1 MTVTRERLI
10 QLHAELTTRAR
21 ELMQRKNEDYANAGD
36 AFGNLRNCETMG
48 VASMS
53 RGILIRMTDK
63 VQRLV
68 NLLERPPSVTDE
80 GFADTILD
88 VINYAVLLEAARQD
102 RLPPEGA
109 LPAAAGES
117 PKLDVFCVEH
127 ATAGC
132 NNIVD
137 KPGKACDDCRTH
149 RCCDCHHLHIDMS
162 MFFDSTLGR
171 YRCAKCHAERAKV

>member
-21 ELMQRKNEDYANAGD
+21 DLMQRKNEDYANAGD

-63 VQRLV
+63 MQRLV

-80 GFADTILD
+80 GFADTVLD
-88 VINYAVLLEAARQD
+88 IINYAVLLEAARQD
-102 RLPPEGA
+102 RCPPESA
-109 LPAAAGES
+109 RPAAYES

-132 NNIVD
+132 DNIVD
-137 KPGKACDDCRTH
+137 KPGQACAECFVR
-149 RCCDCHHLHIDMS
+149 RCCDCHNIPDDKS
-162 MFFDSTLGR
+162 MFFDGVLNR
-171 YRCAKCHAERAKV
+171 FRCAKCYAERAKL